1 MKKRARVTSD
11 NVMRIIKGSDASLE
25 SKTGK
30 AINARE
36 ARGKFSDFV
45 VVLIVLEGYVGLE
58 VAYDH
63 YNSTQ
68 INHFCE

>member
-11 NVMRIIKGSDASLE
+11 NVMRIIKGSDASFE

-36 ARGKFSDFV
+36 IFRF
-45 VVLIVLEGYVGLE
+45 VVLIVLEGNV
-58 VAYDH
+58 
-63 YNSTQ
+63 
-68 INHFCE
+68 

>member
-25 SKTGK
+25 SETGK

-36 ARGKFSDFV
+36 ARGKFSYF
-45 VVLIVLEGYVGLE
+45 LL
-58 VAYDH
+58 
-63 YNSTQ
+63 
-68 INHFCE
+68 F